1 MAKTKDN
8 KLDVHVDKL
17 DFTVQVPEDMVELVW
32 KNCCLLVLF
41 LRLCMTFFK
50 YSKGH
55 GGYRLSFKI
64 PIGLYA
70 IESKEVGAKHLYVQ
84 VAPYSRKKAFLR
96 ITLNGHPYNA
106 GDLYECYRLLHILV
120 PDIDTAEQVT
130 VTRMDFALDGKTPLS
145 KLAFALIGARSSCRI
160 FGPDGKPETLY
171 AGNPKSKVQL
181 CCYTKED
188 EDIRRAELRVRPNIK
203 ASLLQAKIKEMDL
216 PSRLK
221 CYDLMALQKQSLNPW
236 LLRYVRDV
244 GLTTVLR
251 ILKDNKSE
259 LSYFKKMLEVAE
271 LEYFDNKELGKI
283 LETLVQRHSQIWFGD
298 FSTVSDKARQDIK
311 ARQKPFETTWP
322 RGMESVQ
329 NQLKANGPKLFGK
342 LKFE

>member
-1 MAKTKDN
+1 
-8 KLDVHVDKL
+8 
-17 DFTVQVPEDMVELVW
+17 
-32 KNCCLLVLF
+32 
-41 LRLCMTFFK
+41 MTFFK

-106 GDLYECYRLLHILV
+106 GDLYECYRLLHIIV
-120 PDIDTAEQVT
+120 PDIDTAQHVT
-130 VTRMDFALDGKTPLS
+130 VTRIDFAVDGKTPLS
-145 KLAFALIGARSSCRI
+145 KLAFALRRAQSSGR
-160 FGPDGKPETLY
+160 FFDPDGEPKNLY
-171 AGNPKSKVQL
+171 SGDKTSVVQL
-181 CCYTKED
+181 CCYTKKD
-188 EDIRRAELRVRPNIK
+188 KCTTRAELRIRTDIK
-203 ASLLQAKIKEMDL
+203 ASLLQTKIKEMDL

-221 CYDLMALQKQSLNPW
+221 CYDITALQKQSLNPW
-236 LLRYVRDV
+236 LLRYVQDV

-251 ILKDNKSE
+251 IMKDNKSD
-259 LSYFKKMLEVAE
+259 LSYFKKILLATE

-283 LETLVQRHSQIWFGD
+283 FETLVQRHSQIWCGD

-311 ARQKPFETTWP
+311 ARQKQFETTWP

-329 NQLKANGPKLFGK
+329 NQFKANGPKLFGK
-342 LKFE
+342 PKFE